1 MNQNQTKGVGKV
13 VTGSLKEAAGKATG
27 QKTREME
34 GKIEKGV
41 GKAQTKIGEKQEE
54 HRLKKDS
61 RR

>member
-1 MNQNQTKGVGKV
+1 MRDLCI
-13 VTGSLKEAAGKATG
+13 SEPLRPKEAAGKASG

-41 GKAQTKIGEKQEE
+41 GKAQTKIGDKQEE
-54 HRLKKDS
+54 HRSKKDS